1 MPGRYGEAGSVSLER
16 ALSKLGFA
24 SRSEARA
31 LILAGRVT
39 VNGRKAIDPARRV
52 TPERIVIAIDGV
64 TPERATEAITIV
76 LHKPRG
82 YLTTRSDPQGRK
94 TVYDLLAD
102 VPERVIPVGRLDLA
116 TSGLLILTN
125 DTPLA
130 NWLTDPDT
138 AIPRVYLVTVEGRVD
153 AATIAQLERG
163 VVVDGEPLAAA
174 SAAVRK
180 ASGKESHLTITL
192 TEGRNREIRRLLDAV
207 DHPVTRLR
215 RVEFGGLKLGESR
228 TGHLAVR
235 PSRRAHKPRFRAI
248 TPSTRTRPHADACS
262 LRPDRKNAFPARSKS
277 AASPHPPKPARRDRR
292 RSSGPLWRRAARR
305 ARSRRAGT
313 R

>member
-1 MPGRYGEAGSVSLER
+1 V
-16 ALSKLGFA
+16 A

-39 VNGRKAIDPARRV
+39 INGRKAIDPARRV
-52 TPERIVIAIDGV
+52 TPERIAIAIDGV
-64 TPERATEAITIV
+64 APARATAAVTIL

-125 DTPLA
+125 DTPFA

-163 VVVDGEPLAAA
+163 VVVEGEPLAAA
-174 SAAVRK
+174 SAMVRK

-215 RVEFGGLKLGESR
+215 RVEFGGLKLGN
-228 TGHLAVR
+228 LAPGTWR
-235 PSRRAHKPRFRAI
+235 YISAPELTA
-248 TPSTRTRPHADACS
+248 
-262 LRPDRKNAFPARSKS
+262 AFPRYQAFHSH
-277 AASPHPPKPARRDRR
+277 ASSP
-292 RSSGPLWRRAARR
+292 R
-305 ARSRRAGT
+305 ARSGRAKQTRAQPEVKQQRRHIRCSSRPGAATAGYSRRT
-313 R
+313 PARPPACSA